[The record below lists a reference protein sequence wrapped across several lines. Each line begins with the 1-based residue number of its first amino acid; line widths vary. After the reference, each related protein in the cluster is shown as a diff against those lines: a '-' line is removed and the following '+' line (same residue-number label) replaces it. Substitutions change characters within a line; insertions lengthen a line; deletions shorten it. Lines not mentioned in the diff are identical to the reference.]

1 MTTVND
7 CERLVAIQLYGR
19 PRGRERERMYRSL
32 RTYSREAIDT
42 AISSLEAT
50 GVLRVAGARVVASES
65 MQHLERLGL
74 LAV

>member
-1 MTTVND
+1 
-7 CERLVAIQLYGR
+7 
-19 PRGRERERMYRSL
+19 MYRSL

>member
-1 MTTVND
+1 MND
-7 CERLVAIQLYGR
+7 CERLVAIQLFGR

-32 RTYSREAIDT
+32 RTYSRETIDAAIG
-42 AISSLEAT
+42 SLEAT
-50 GVLRVAGARVVASES
+50 GVLRVAGARVVASGS